1 MKLLSIAITLGFSLS
16 VFGGH
21 AVGLNSIE
29 NDSLPPIKVVERL
42 DTNVAAPAEEA
53 VRFSDKQQM
62 VLSSVK
68 ISKIITQ
75 LENGELSQEE
85 AQGTIDSLI
94 SSIYLAS
101 ASFFEN
107 YAATTTESVI
117 DSVSRDDELYDFS
130 DFDVLSDAKKKTFVF
145 EWHIGSNRL
154 LKNNFSDAS
163 AMEYVNGW
171 LSIENRF
178 LFSQKR
184 RLGSNTS
191 PFQLQTG
198 LGFANTI
205 FSFKNERTISKD
217 ILGGSGTG
225 LFPIFNMNNVWS
237 SNWSY
242 THLNAPVMLHFDLS
256 PKGTFNEGLNLGV
269 GVEGRMRLAS
279 SAAYSGRDLDGDWY
293 TRTVQSGFNTR
304 ILNYAVLAQAGY
316 KKVKLTGRL
325 ERVPLFRAG
334 AFEED
339 VFLGSLTLGFS
350 LN

>member
-1 MKLLSIAITLGFSLS
+1 MKILTTTIALGLSLS
-16 VFGGH
+16 VFGTSFTN
-21 AVGLNSIE
+21 LNIFT
-29 NDSLPPIKVVERL
+29 NDSLPPITVVE
-42 DTNVAAPAEEA
+42 DTLVAAIIEEA
-53 VRFSDKQQM
+53 RELSDKQQM
-62 VLSSVK
+62 MLWPVGFSS
-68 ISKIITQ
+68 IIKQ

-85 AQGTIDSLI
+85 AQEAIDSLI

-107 YAATTTESVI
+107 YEATTTESVV
-117 DSVSRDDELYDFS
+117 DSFSRDDELYDLS
-130 DFDVLSDAKKKTFVF
+130 DFDSPFEGEKKTFVF

-163 AMEYVNGW
+163 AMEHVNGW
-171 LSIENRF
+171 LSLENRL

-184 RLGSNTS
+184 RLGGYAS
-191 PFQLQTG
+191 PFQLQHG
-198 LGFANTI
+198 VGFSSTV

-217 ILGGSGTG
+217 ILGGTGTG
-225 LFPIFNMNNVWS
+225 LFPIFNMNTVRA
-237 SNWSY
+237 SNWRFA
-242 THLNAPVMLHFDLS
+242 HLNVPVMLHLDLS
-256 PKGTFNEGLNLGV
+256 PKGAFNEGLNIGV
-269 GVEGRMRLAS
+269 GLEGRMRIAS
-279 SAAYSGRDLDGDWY
+279 SAAYSGRDLDGDLY
-293 TRTVQSGFNTR
+293 TRTVRSGFNTR

-325 ERVPLFRAG
+325 ERIPLFRAG

>member
-1 MKLLSIAITLGFSLS
+1 MKILSIAITLGLSLS

-29 NDSLPPIKVVERL
+29 KDSLPPIKVVERL

-154 LKNNFSDAS
+154 LKSNFSDAS
-163 AMEYVNGW
+163 AMEHVNGW

-184 RLGSNTS
+184 RIGSNTS

-225 LFPIFNMNNVWS
+225 LFPIFNMNTVWS

-325 ERVPLFRAG
+325 ERVPLFRAE

-339 VFLGSLTLGFS
+339 VFLGSITLGFS

>member
-1 MKLLSIAITLGFSLS
+1 MKTFTTTIALGLSIS
-16 VFGGH
+16 VFGNPQI
-21 AVGLNSIE
+21 GLNTFD
-29 NDSLPPIKVVERL
+29 NDSLPPITVVE
-42 DTNVAAPAEEA
+42 DTLVAAIIEEA
-53 VRFSDKQQM
+53 WELSDKQQM
-62 VLSSVK
+62 VLSSVEV
-68 ISKIITQ
+68 SSIINQ

-85 AQGTIDSLI
+85 AQEAIDSLI

-107 YAATTTESVI
+107 YEATTTEGVI
-117 DSVSRDDELYDFS
+117 DSTSGDDEL
-130 DFDVLSDAKKKTFVF
+130 FDLSDIDSVFEEKNKTFVF

-154 LKNNFSDAS
+154 LTNTLRDAA
-163 AMEYVNGW
+163 AMEHVNGW
-171 LSIENRF
+171 LSVENRF

-184 RLGSNTS
+184 RLGGYAS
-191 PFQLQTG
+191 PFQLQHG
-198 LGFANTI
+198 VGFSSTV

-217 ILGGSGTG
+217 ILGGTGTG
-225 LFPIFNMNNVWS
+225 LFPIFNMNSVRA

-242 THLNAPVMLHFDLS
+242 AHLNIPVMLHLDLS
-256 PKGTFNEGLNLGV
+256 PKGTFNEGLNIGV
-269 GVEGRMRLAS
+269 GLEGRMRIAS
-279 SAAYSGRDLDGDWY
+279 SSAYSGRDLDGDLY

-325 ERVPLFRAG
+325 ERIPLFRAG

>member
-1 MKLLSIAITLGFSLS
+1 MKILTTTIALGLSIS
-16 VFGGH
+16 VFGNPQI
-21 AVGLNSIE
+21 GLNTFD
-29 NDSLPPIKVVERL
+29 NDSLPPITVVE
-42 DTNVAAPAEEA
+42 DTLVAAIIEEA
-53 VRFSDKQQM
+53 WKLSDKQQM
-62 VLSSVK
+62 VLSSVDV
-68 ISKIITQ
+68 SSIINQ

-85 AQGTIDSLI
+85 AQEAIDSLI

-107 YAATTTESVI
+107 YEATTTEGVI
-117 DSVSRDDELYDFS
+117 DSTSGDDELYDLNDIDSVFEE
-130 DFDVLSDAKKKTFVF
+130 KNKTFVF

-163 AMEYVNGW
+163 AMEHVNGW

-184 RLGSNTS
+184 RLGGYAS
-191 PFQLQTG
+191 PFQLQHG
-198 LGFANTI
+198 VGFSGTV

-217 ILGGSGTG
+217 ILGGTGTG
-225 LFPIFNMNNVWS
+225 LFPIFNMNTVRA

-242 THLNAPVMLHFDLS
+242 AHLNIPVMLHLDLS
-256 PKGTFNEGLNLGV
+256 PKGTFNEGLNIGV
-269 GVEGRMRLAS
+269 GIEGRMRIAS
-279 SAAYSGRDLDGDWY
+279 SAAYSGRDLDGDLY

-325 ERVPLFRAG
+325 ERIPLFRAG

-350 LN
+350 FN

>member
-1 MKLLSIAITLGFSLS
+1 MKILTTTIALGLSIS
-16 VFGGH
+16 VFGNPQI
-21 AVGLNSIE
+21 GLNTFD
-29 NDSLPPIKVVERL
+29 NDSLPPITVVE
-42 DTNVAAPAEEA
+42 DTLVAAIIEEA
-53 VRFSDKQQM
+53 WKLSDKQQM
-62 VLSSVK
+62 VLSSVEV
-68 ISKIITQ
+68 SSIINQ
-75 LENGELSQEE
+75 LENGELSHEE
-85 AQGTIDSLI
+85 AQEAIDSLI

-107 YAATTTESVI
+107 YEATTTEGVI
-117 DSVSRDDELYDFS
+117 DSTSGDDELYDLNDIDSVFEE
-130 DFDVLSDAKKKTFVF
+130 KNKTFVF

-163 AMEYVNGW
+163 AMEHVNGW

-184 RLGSNTS
+184 RLGGYAS
-191 PFQLQTG
+191 PFQLQHG
-198 LGFANTI
+198 VGFSGTV

-217 ILGGSGTG
+217 ILGGTGTG
-225 LFPIFNMNNVWS
+225 LFPIFNMNTVRA

-242 THLNAPVMLHFDLS
+242 AHLNIPVMLHLDLS
-256 PKGTFNEGLNLGV
+256 PKGTFNEGLNIGV
-269 GVEGRMRLAS
+269 GLEGRMRIAS
-279 SAAYSGRDLDGDWY
+279 SAAYSGRDLDGDLY

-325 ERVPLFRAG
+325 ERIPLFRAG

-350 LN
+350 FN

>member
-1 MKLLSIAITLGFSLS
+1 MKI
-16 VFGGH
+16 
-21 AVGLNSIE
+21 
-29 NDSLPPIKVVERL
+29 
-42 DTNVAAPAEEA
+42 
-53 VRFSDKQQM
+53 
-62 VLSSVK
+62 
-68 ISKIITQ
+68 
-75 LENGELSQEE
+75 
-85 AQGTIDSLI
+85 
-94 SSIYLAS
+94 
-101 ASFFEN
+101 

-154 LKNNFSDAS
+154 LKNNFSDAT
-163 AMEYVNGW
+163 AMEHVNGW

-225 LFPIFNMNNVWS
+225 LFPIFNMNTVWS

-256 PKGTFNEGLNLGV
+256 PMGTFNEGLNLGV

-325 ERVPLFRAG
+325 ERVPLFRAE

-339 VFLGSLTLGFS
+339 VFLGSITLGFA